1 LLNVP
6 LRSAVLVIASRGMRN
21 AVNTLVLV
29 TKPECAV
36 ETKEDLNVAMML
48 NPAVDDS
55 AVILA

>member
-1 LLNVP
+1 MA
-6 LRSAVLVIASRGMRN
+6 LRSAALEIVFRGTRN

-36 ETKEDLNVAMML
+36 EMKEDLNVAMML

>member
-1 LLNVP
+1 VA
-6 LRSAVLVIASRGMRN
+6 LRSAALEIVFRGTRN

-36 ETKEDLNVAMML
+36 ETKEGSNVVMMQ

-55 AVILA
+55 AVIPA